1 MKTKKSS
8 FGRLL
13 IFIFSIVVFLCGLYT
28 FSYNFI
34 YQSIDLTT
42 AKTTVVEYGS
52 RNTDVKKLINKVD
65 GEIISI
71 KNQIKTRV
79 VGKQEIV
86 LVVAKGNISKEIPV
100 EVEVRDTAAPIINLV
115 SEEIIIKQGDR
126 IDLLSNVSS
135 VVDEIDGNIPY
146 VTDGSV
152 ASNYFS
158 INGVVDCN
166 AIGTY
171 VISVLAV
178 DRNGNTTT
186 KNFSVVVKENEI
198 ANRVVSMAHTLV
210 GRPYILGARGPYAF
224 DCSGLI
230 QYLYAQVGISV
241 SRGATTQMYDGVAV
255 SYEEMLPGDIINWGY
270 GNGTATHSSLYIGDG
285 LMIHAANPSQGVII
299 SDVLAW
305 QRGSTSKI
313 IGIRRIK

>member
-65 GEIISI
+65 GEIISV

-79 VGKQEIV
+79 VCKQEIV

-100 EVEVRDTAAPIINLV
+100 EVEVRDTAAPIISLV
-115 SEEIIIKQGDR
+115 SEEIIIKQGDS

-152 ASNYFS
+152 ASN
-158 INGVVDCN
+158 
-166 AIGTY
+166 
-171 VISVLAV
+171 
-178 DRNGNTTT
+178 
-186 KNFSVVVKENEI
+186 
-198 ANRVVSMAHTLV
+198 
-210 GRPYILGARGPYAF
+210 
-224 DCSGLI
+224 
-230 QYLYAQVGISV
+230 
-241 SRGATTQMYDGVAV
+241 
-255 SYEEMLPGDIINWGY
+255 
-270 GNGTATHSSLYIGDG
+270 
-285 LMIHAANPSQGVII
+285 
-299 SDVLAW
+299 
-305 QRGSTSKI
+305 
-313 IGIRRIK
+313 